1 MKFKVKIVSK
11 TLGGVINFLEGM
23 KSAMEYNLGVF
34 LVLEIVIDARF
45 SIERGGWFLIG
56 VENEV

>member
-45 SIERGGWFLIG
+45 SIERGG
-56 VENEV
+56 